1 MEISAI
7 EKRRGHLFE
16 LQFVNGKSVML
27 DQKTAVDNG
36 LFVGQSLDNAQLKK
50 LKELSDYQRAFS
62 RAVWYIEQ
70 SDISRRA
77 LKTKLLRAKFE
88 ENVTERVLERLVE
101 LSLLNDEALA
111 ERLAERLTEN
121 NVSTRAALSKMTA
134 KGIDFATAK
143 AALDAVECEPQAQI
157 RAVIEKKYKNKLSD
171 ADSTRK
177 VFAALQRLGFGYSD
191 IRAVLKAYSEE
202 LEYSEEDYGL

>member
-7 EKRRGHLFE
+7 EKRRGHLLEIKFLNDE
-16 LQFVNGKSVML
+16 SVLL
-27 DQKTAVDNG
+27 DQKTAIDNG
-36 LFVGQSLDNAQLKK
+36 LFVGQSLTSLQLKS
-50 LKELSDYQRAFS
+50 LKEQSDYQRAFS

-70 SDISRRA
+70 ADISRRA

-88 ENVTERVLERLVE
+88 EDVAEKVLERLCE

-121 NVSTRAALSKMTA
+121 NISFRAALSKMTA
-134 KGIDFATAK
+134 KGIDYALAK
-143 AALDAVECEPQAQI
+143 AALEATDRDAEAQI

-171 ADSTRK
+171 AESTRK

-191 IRAVLKAYSEE
+191 IRSVLKAYSEE
-202 LEYSEEDYGL
+202 LDNSEEEYGL